1 MQNSSKLGFA
11 LTYSYLC
18 RVNLC
23 NCLEMSGLFR
33 PFIIILTALSI
44 ALSSGAAAPEWTDA
58 AGRAAQ
64 WPEADYFTGYAVVD
78 YGASGKSASLNEKAA
93 RAALRAMALQVT
105 TNPDSWMDDT
115 RGLVNVWSDIY
126 DDAPRRS
133 IHAIAVLRKQD
144 LVDAYIGR
152 IDAVL
157 ADAVRTAGDSQ
168 RALETGDKHT
178 AFRLNEALLNDINAL
193 SGYFDILTVLKGNG
207 FASYQRQKWTEAK
220 TEAENFLRTHSQAT
234 KIWLGFDI
242 SDPELRNV
250 LEGKLTAWLSDSGC
264 EAVSSRAQA
273 DYALHIDGGECTLT
287 EIDGVTYVTADVGAT
302 LKRESD
308 GTKIYSDMFNAK
320 GGALTSA
327 KACRKA
333 YENVARK
340 IFDAIKDR
348 LK

>member
-1 MQNSSKLGFA
+1 
-11 LTYSYLC
+11 
-18 RVNLC
+18 
-23 NCLEMSGLFR
+23 MSGLFR
-33 PFIIILTALSI
+33 PFLIILTVLYATL
-44 ALSSGAAAPEWTDA
+44 AAGAVAPAWVDA
-58 AGRAAQ
+58 DGRAAQ
-64 WPEADYFTGYAVVD
+64 WPESDYFTGYAVLD
-78 YGASGKSASLNEKAA
+78 YGQSGKSAALNEKAV
-93 RAALRAMALQVT
+93 RTALRALALQVT
-105 TNPDSWMDDT
+105 TDPDSWIDST
-115 RGLVNVWSDIY
+115 CGLVNVWSDIY
-126 DDAPRRS
+126 DDTRSHS
-133 IHAIAVLRKQD
+133 IHAVAALRKQD
-144 LVDAYIGR
+144 LVDAYVGR

-157 ADAVRTAGDSQ
+157 ADAVRTAGDTQ
-168 RALETGDKHT
+168 RALESGDRHT
-178 AFRLNEALLNDINAL
+178 AFRLNETLLNDMNAL

-207 FASYQRQKWTEAK
+207 FASYKRQKWTEAK
-220 TEAENFLRTHSQAT
+220 AEAENFLHTHSQAT

-308 GTKIYSDMFNAK
+308 GMKIYGDMFNAK

-327 KACRKA
+327 KASRKA

-340 IFDAIKDR
+340 IFDAIKNR
-348 LK
+348 IK